1 MEIAK
6 GLHIV
11 DGIKA
16 PSGVSLNPLALFE
29 DDGTVHLVDCGFPGQ
44 ARVTLDYLA
53 SIGTP
58 PSKVKSLILTHYDP
72 DHVGS
77 AAEIQRL
84 TGCSIMA
91 PEFDERVISG
101 ERFTDDQL
109 KELFPKYG
117 DEELAALQVR
127 LHPDPDYE
135 NIKVDKVLR
144 EGDVLYT
151 AGETVIYHI
160 PGHTPGLI
168 VLFFKD
174 LSCLAAVDSIKLFD
188 GKVGLTKPPMTAS
201 PKEAAESLWK
211 LKDLDF
217 EILIAYHSPPLMS
230 GGSKALREYL
240 GSLEQ

>member
-11 DGIKA
+11 DGITA
-16 PSGVSLNPLALFE
+16 PSGVSLNPLALFGE
-29 DDGTVHLVDCGFPGQ
+29 DGSVYLVDCGFPGQ
-44 ARVTLDYLA
+44 AKVTIDYLA

-58 PSKVKSLILTHYDP
+58 PSMVKSLILTHYDP

-77 AAEIQRL
+77 AADIQRL
-84 TGCSIMA
+84 TGCTVMA
-91 PEFDERVISG
+91 PEFDARVISG
-101 ERFTDDQL
+101 ERFTDVQL

-117 DEELAALQVR
+117 DEEIAALQVR

-135 NIKVDKVLR
+135 NIKVDRVLR
-144 EGDVLYT
+144 DGEVLDT

-168 VLFFKD
+168 VLYFKD
-174 LSCLAAVDSIKLFD
+174 LSCLAAVDSMKLFD
-188 GKVGLTKPPMTAS
+188 GKVGLTRPPMTAS
-201 PKEAAESLWK
+201 PREAVESLRK
-211 LKDLDF
+211 LRDLNF

-230 GGSKALREYL
+230 GGSTALREYL
-240 GSLEQ
+240 DSQET